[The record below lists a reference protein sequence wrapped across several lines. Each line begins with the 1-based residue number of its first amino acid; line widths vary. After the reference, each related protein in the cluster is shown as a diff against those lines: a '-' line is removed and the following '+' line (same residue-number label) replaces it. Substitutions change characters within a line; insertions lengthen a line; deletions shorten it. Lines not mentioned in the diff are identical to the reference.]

1 MPVSTNPSAQPD
13 PGNPGQAPTPPE
25 SSGGRKKLFVFIG
38 LIVFGAAI
46 LFALNTMEKRKAQ
59 QQAVA
64 AQAVA
69 KVASVAR
76 GTIDYRVR
84 LNGVTTARNYAE
96 ITAPRLRGRGLE
108 RGMNILKMSPAGSFV
123 KKGEVIAELDAQTL
137 RDRIDDEQDTLKQRE
152 NELAKKKV
160 QQELDME
167 NLRQSLRVAKSEM
180 DKARLDA
187 RAAEIRTDVD
197 RELLRLMVEEA
208 EARYKQL
215 STDLAQQTISQ
226 KADLRITEISYDLQK
241 RDVEKLLRDMER
253 FVFHAPMDGMVVMQ
267 SIFRPGGDQ
276 QQIQVGDTVN
286 PGQPFMKIVDVSTM
300 QVVGTINQAESN
312 LFRIG
317 QQASVGL
324 DAFPGTKYTAKIYSI
339 GALAAA
345 SGRQQYYVR
354 NLPIQVQMLQVDN
367 KVIPDLS
374 ASADIMLQQ
383 ARDVLTA
390 PASAVNYEQ
399 GKPVVY
405 VKTAKGFER
414 REVKVGITNGRQIA
428 LLDGVQEGDQVRYN

>member
-13 PGNPGQAPTPPE
+13 PGTPSQVKQPPPT
-25 SSGGRKKLFVFIG
+25 SGGRKKLFIFIG
-38 LIVFGAAI
+38 LVVFGAAI
-46 LFALNTMEKRKAQ
+46 LYSLNAIEKRKAQ
-59 QQAVA
+59 QQAAA
-64 AQAVA
+64 AQVVA
-69 KVASVAR
+69 KVVPVSK

-84 LNGVTTARNYAE
+84 LNGFTSARNFAE

-108 RGMNILKMSPAGSFV
+108 RGMNLLKMAPAGSFV
-123 KKGEVIAELDAQTL
+123 KKGEIIAELDAQTL

-152 NELAKKKV
+152 NDLKKKKV

-187 RAAEIRTDVD
+187 RISEVRTDID
-197 RELLRLMVEEA
+197 RELLRLAVEES

-215 STDLAQQTISQ
+215 STDLAQQELSQ
-226 KADLRITEISYDLQK
+226 KADLRITEISFDLQK
-241 RDVEKLLRDMER
+241 RDVDKLLRDMDR
-253 FVFHAPMDGMVVMQ
+253 FIFRAPMDGMVVMQ
-267 SIFRPGGDQ
+267 TIFRPGGDQ
-276 QQIQVGDTVN
+276 QQIQAGDTVN

-300 QVVGTINQAESN
+300 QVVGTVNQAESN
-312 LFRIG
+312 MFRIG

-324 DAFPGTKYTAKIYSI
+324 DAFPGARYSAKIYSI

-354 NLPIQVQMLQVDN
+354 NLPIQVQMLNVDN

-374 ASADIMLQQ
+374 ASADVSLQQ
-383 ARDVLTA
+383 AKDVLVA
-390 PASAVNYEQ
+390 PASAVSYEN

-405 VKTAKGFER
+405 VKAAQGFER
-414 REVKVGITNGRQIA
+414 REVKVGLSDGRQIA
-428 LLDGVQEGDQVRYN
+428 LLEGIREGEQVRYN